1 MESFYIPAS
10 QDFSSANKLF
20 VYSILIQVP
29 AISSPITL
37 FLPYALQSFL
47 NVAYI
52 GDVGKPSICA
62 LQIEL
67 ADSVEKGEGEKQFH
81 FYWDTSSKAQKEVE
95 VFSIILLVINSV
107 INKVNFSRLFWVV

>member
-1 MESFYIPAS
+1 MESFYIPSS

-81 FYWDTSSKAQKEVE
+81 FY
-95 VFSIILLVINSV
+95 
-107 INKVNFSRLFWVV
+107 